1 MLTVFA
7 VFVMIG
13 ASPTS
18 KSFHVAV
25 PSRATAVRMVVLGPP
40 GVGASS
46 LVRRFCV
53 DTFQESGTDSSS
65 SSSSDASSSSTSSFS
80 SSSSSSSSWGARF
93 HSKLLLAAE
102 QVLRFQLWD
111 VPGGDELLA
120 PVYLANAHVCLVCFD
135 LSRPKTLGAATALL
149 RGVPGQVTTFVLCVL
164 FVCLFVLVC
173 FAGFLCCLSWRLQQ
187 TTVVLVGC
195 KADLAGEELAPLL
208 NEAAAAALQHG
219 CCFAAATSARDVARG
234 SPIQPLFVRSAT
246 MRLQGKQREETEK
259 QLSTVCFVSAILRAP
274 SWVPDS

>member
-1 MLTVFA
+1 LLCVLTVFA

-120 PVYLANAHVCLVCFD
+120 PVYLANAHVLSRLLRSLPPQNAGSRHRSAARSARTGDNVCF
-135 LSRPKTLGAATALL
+135 
-149 RGVPGQVTTFVLCVL
+149 VC
-164 FVCLFVLVC
+164 FVCLFVRS
-173 FAGFLCCLSWRLQQ
+173 CLFCWFFC
-187 TTVVLVGC
+187 VV
-195 KADLAGEELAPLL
+195 
-208 NEAAAAALQHG
+208 
-219 CCFAAATSARDVARG
+219 
-234 SPIQPLFVRSAT
+234 
-246 MRLQGKQREETEK
+246 
-259 QLSTVCFVSAILRAP
+259 
-274 SWVPDS
+274 